1 MSYNHSNNANAQNQ
15 IATSDPS
22 SVPVLDPAMITEL
35 RQLVATY
42 HDVDK
47 TLRHLRNTMLE
58 QRRIKQN
65 LSERICSIMNKQG
78 LSDIRYADSMLRYTT
93 QKYQRA
99 PTKSTIKSRLNDLFE
114 EVDKRTE
121 AMQIVFAPMSVEE
134 RVCIRKVRVR

>member
-1 MSYNHSNNANAQNQ
+1 MN
-15 IATSDPS
+15 DPS

-42 HDVDK
+42 HEVDK
-47 TLRHLRNTMLE
+47 TLRQLRTAMVE

-65 LSERICSIMNKQG
+65 LSERICAIMNNQG

-93 QKYQRA
+93 QKYQRPPSKTA
-99 PTKSTIKSRLNDLFE
+99 IKSRLSDLFDE
-114 EVDKRTE
+114 ADKRSE

>member
-1 MSYNHSNNANAQNQ
+1 MHPESIDKR
-15 IATSDPS
+15 IADPS

-42 HDVDK
+42 HEVDK
-47 TLRHLRNTMLE
+47 TLRQLRSTMME

-93 QKYQRA
+93 QRYQRPA
-99 PTKSTIKSRLNDLFE
+99 SKTVIKSRIGDLFTE
-114 EVDKRTE
+114 NDKRAE
-121 AMQIVFAPMSVEE
+121 AMQIVFAPMSIEE